1 MPSLRLIPG
10 LKVWR
15 PADAVETAAAWISA
29 VEESAAPSAL
39 ILSRQNMPP
48 LPHGDAPLAL
58 IQRGAYILKD
68 CSGTPEAILMG
79 TGSETHL
86 AVEAAEILAK
96 EGRRVRVISMP
107 CAEVFAAQ
115 DKAYQ
120 ESVLPA
126 AVRARVAVE
135 AAHVDWWRKYVG
147 LDGRVVGMSTFGE
160 SAPGNVLY
168 DYFKITV
175 AAVLAATREV
185 LK

>member
-1 MPSLRLIPG
+1 MECSPPKVTTNLPS
-10 LKVWR
+10 
-15 PADAVETAAAWISA
+15 
-29 VEESAAPSAL
+29 
-39 ILSRQNMPP
+39 
-48 LPHGDAPLAL
+48 
-58 IQRGAYILKD
+58 
-68 CSGTPEAILMG
+68 
-79 TGSETHL
+79 
-86 AVEAAEILAK
+86 
-96 EGRRVRVISMP
+96 RR
-107 CAEVFAAQ
+107 
-115 DKAYQ
+115 Y
-120 ESVLPA
+120 A